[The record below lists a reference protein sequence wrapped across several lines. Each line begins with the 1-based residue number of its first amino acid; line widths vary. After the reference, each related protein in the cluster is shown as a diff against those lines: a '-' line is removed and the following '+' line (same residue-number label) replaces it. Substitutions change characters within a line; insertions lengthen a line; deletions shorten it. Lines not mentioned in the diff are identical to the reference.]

1 VSKKIPY
8 ESKISQLESIID
20 CIWLAGEKIREIY
33 ETDFEVDTKDDNSP
47 ITKADLESNK
57 ILRSTLEKTG
67 IPILSEESDDDKA
80 RLESEKVWIV
90 DPLDGTQDFVN
101 RTGEFT
107 ILVGLVENHIPI
119 MGLVYIPIKRILYL
133 AERGM
138 GAFCYDDLKSHWGLK
153 RRFGGW
159 SLVRKKWKQISV
171 REISDLGK
179 CLALVSRHHLSG
191 KEKKMLDHLGITNT
205 STIGSTLKVMEISS
219 GRADVYLT
227 TTNKM
232 SQWDTC
238 ASNCIISEAGGKM
251 TDISGHDLIYNTET
265 VKHENGLL
273 VTNGSVHEK
282 AVSKISK
289 LDS

>member
-107 ILVGLVENHIPI
+107 VLVGLVENHIPI
-119 MGLVYIPIKRILYL
+119 MGLVYMPIKKILYL
-133 AERGM
+133 AEKGI
-138 GAFCYDDLKSHWGLK
+138 GAFCYDDSKSHWGLK

-171 REISDLGK
+171 REINDLGK

-191 KEKKMLDHLGITNT
+191 KEKEMLDHLGITNT

-273 VTNGSVHEK
+273 VTNGFVHEK
-282 AVSKISK
+282 TVSKISE
-289 LDS
+289 LD